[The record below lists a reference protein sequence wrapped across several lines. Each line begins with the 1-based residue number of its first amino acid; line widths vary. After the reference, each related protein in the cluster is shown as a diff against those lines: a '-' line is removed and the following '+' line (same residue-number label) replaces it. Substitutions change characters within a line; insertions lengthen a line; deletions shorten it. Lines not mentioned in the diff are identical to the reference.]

1 MYIDLVT
8 INLCPGQ
15 GGGGVK
21 PSGTLEISE
30 NGVYNV
36 YSYASANVN
45 VPTGG
50 YNEREVT
57 EGKLNIVNLNNSAS
71 FVKNYIFYKNT
82 SLQTVDLPDC
92 YNVEDGAFGFCYNLT
107 TVNLPVCSKI
117 SSSAFMNCSL
127 LSQVNLPM
135 CNRIGS
141 SAFINCFSLSQVNL
155 PMCNSISSAA
165 FRGCYSL
172 SQVNLPMV
180 KTIGIS
186 VFGACSALSSLTLCT
201 DVYWTIP
208 FGTRTYGGTPIVNP
222 SSSASIYVRSDTYS
236 LWISSKLWSDYS
248 SKFVSV
254 PVSGPALS
262 FSNGL
267 LSGTT
272 KAIASD
278 FTDYLSVSK
287 SDITGV
293 SLPEC
298 KYLMESTF
306 AGMSLNSVYLPE
318 CEVLDGYTFQ
328 SVPIS
333 SIDLPKCKRMIQN
346 DFNLCQDLQNIN
358 LPQCDYLGPGTFVSC
373 VNLKSIDLP
382 LCTTVGFKAFYF
394 CVGMSSVSLPMC
406 KYVGPQAFFFTKA
419 LSSVNLPVCSRI
431 DSNAFAEGN
440 IQTLVLGYDSIV
452 TIPAFGIFSGNI
464 PSIYVPASLVE
475 AYKADPN
482 WSQYSNSI
490 FPISE

>member
-30 NGVYNV
+30 NGVFDV

-50 YNEREVT
+50 FNEREVT
-57 EGKLNIVNLNNSAS
+57 EGVYDIVNLNNSAS
-71 FVKNYIFYKNT
+71 FVKNNVFDNNSYI
-82 SLQTVDLPDC
+82 QTVDLPDC
-92 YNVEDGAFGFCYNLT
+92 TVVNESAFYHCSNLT
-107 TVNLPVCSKI
+107 TVNLPVCSRI
-117 SSSAFMNCSL
+117 GSSAFMNCSNL
-127 LSQVNLPM
+127 TTVNLPM
-135 CNRIGS
+135 CIRIGS
-141 SAFINCFSLSQVNL
+141 SAFMDCSSLSQVNL
-155 PMCNSISSAA
+155 PMCNSIGIAA
-165 FRGCYSL
+165 FRICSSL
-172 SQVNLPMV
+172 SQLNLPMV
-180 KTIGIS
+180 KTIGVS
-186 VFGACSALSSLTLCT
+186 AFGACSALSSLTLCT

-236 LWISSKLWSDYS
+236 LWISSQLWSSIS

-278 FTDYLSVSK
+278 FTSYLSVSK

-306 AGMSLNSVYLPE
+306 ADMSLNSVYLPE
-318 CEVLDGYTFQ
+318 CELLGGYTFK

-333 SIDLPKCKRMIQN
+333 SIDLPKCKRMIQY
-346 DFNLCQDLQNIN
+346 DFDLCQDLQNIN
-358 LPQCDYLGPGTFVSC
+358 LPQCDYLGPKTFANC

-382 LCTTVGFKAFYF
+382 LCTTVGANAFDYCF
-394 CVGMSSVSLPMC
+394 VMSSVSLPMC
-406 KYVGPQAFFFTKA
+406 KYVGPNAFHSALA

-431 DSNAFAEGN
+431 DRNAFDGFIE
-440 IQTLVLGYDSIV
+440 TLVLGYNSVV
-452 TIPAFGIFSGNI
+452 TIPAIGIFTGNI

-482 WSQYSNSI
+482 WSQYSSQI
-490 FPISE
+490 FPIE